1 MAVLASEGVSLLGNT
16 SSGGSQV
23 SQAKKA
29 KLSGA
34 VNQVDALI
42 SSSPDL
48 YHKLPIRSNHQ
59 DSEVSE
65 ALKDNEDSEG
75 SEEDSVKSN
84 LFEVKYI
91 MWFEIGMEG
100 KDPMDKD
107 KEDWGGNIEF
117 WLQQQEFSKNLE
129 DYFILFEDE
138 CTKSHACAGRVM
150 GVLSGMMEKVI
161 GPPSFDPRN
170 IVDLVDKYGDAH
182 ISDSGWRE
190 VDPEEWYE
198 ET

>member
-1 MAVLASEGVSLLGNT
+1 
-16 SSGGSQV
+16 
-23 SQAKKA
+23 
-29 KLSGA
+29 
-34 VNQVDALI
+34 
-42 SSSPDL
+42 
-48 YHKLPIRSNHQ
+48 
-59 DSEVSE
+59 
-65 ALKDNEDSEG
+65 
-75 SEEDSVKSN
+75 
-84 LFEVKYI
+84 
-91 MWFEIGMEG
+91 
-100 KDPMDKD
+100 MDKD

-138 CTKSHACAGRVM
+138 CTQSHACA
-150 GVLSGMMEKVI
+150 GMMEKVI

-198 ET
+198 GN